1 MKATSVPLIVLS
13 SQQDDVEFIN
23 RVLRDSG
30 HAAHCHW
37 LTRVD
42 ALTETIQSV
51 DAQMVWLFCDH
62 FEHDILT
69 VAKMRSRTERS
80 VPLIAVSS
88 KVTEPFAA
96 KAMCDGAQD
105 LISTQHRARVRA
117 VAERELRAYRLERAL
132 DTTRRSAHQYKEQ
145 LLSAMAGSDDAIAHV
160 AEGILIE
167 ANTTWCELFG
177 REIGEMIGPLMD
189 LFDASCHAAL
199 KGALVASQ
207 RGQWS
212 NEPLK
217 LTGVHGGGEKVPLNV
232 TLESALYDGE
242 PAVKLTVPCKTEEPP
257 APETL
262 VEQAISTDPSTG
274 FYHRRRLIEAISERL
289 LLTQSSGVR
298 AIAYIRPDKFGE
310 VAEEIG
316 PLASEEI
323 IVQLAQIIR
332 AAAHPHDI
340 YGRFGGNVFVMWL
353 ERGTLRDVEAW
364 SESLIEQIA
373 SNMFESERKT
383 LSLTCTIGL
392 AESGPDADS
401 LSDLLRG
408 AQCANR
414 RGRQRGGNQLVLEET
429 SSESTRVQRFD
440 DLWISQIKS
449 ALVENRFQL
458 ARLSV
463 ANLNA
468 EPRALF
474 DTVVKMIDVQGEDV
488 PASTFL
494 PVAGRHKLLRA
505 IDRWVVDTAVK
516 LCADR
521 PEDSLFV
528 KLSAESILD
537 AEFLPWVDRCMKAS
551 QCSAHQLCFQISEE
565 TATQHLKHTIEM
577 AKSIRA
583 AGFGFAIGHFGIG
596 RDPGRMLT
604 QLQMDYV
611 KLDGSLMQS
620 LATSPSQQAKVRNLI
635 MVAHEQSIETV
646 AERVEDANTMAV
658 LFQLGIGFVQGHYVH
673 EPEVI
678 LEHVV

>member
-1 MKATSVPLIVLS
+1 M
-13 SQQDDVEFIN
+13 EFIN

-37 LTRVD
+37 LTRLDTFIDTVHS
-42 ALTETIQSV
+42 I
-51 DAQMVWLFCDH
+51 DAQMIWLFCDR
-62 FEHDILT
+62 FEHDIRT
-69 VAKMRSRTERS
+69 VSKLRTQTERS

-88 KVTEPFAA
+88 QVSERSAA
-96 KAMCDGAQD
+96 QAMYDGAQD
-105 LISTQHRARVRA
+105 LISTQHRERVRA

-132 DTTRRSAHQYKEQ
+132 NTTRRSARQYKEQ
-145 LLSAMAGSDDAIAHV
+145 LLSVVAGSDDAIAHV
-160 AEGILIE
+160 SEGILID
-167 ANTTWCELFG
+167 ANPTWCALFQ
-177 REIGEMIGPLMD
+177 RDTEDLMVPLMD

-207 RGQWS
+207 KGQWS

-217 LTGVHGGGEKVPLNV
+217 LTGLTRTKERILLAV

-242 PAVKLTVPCKTEEPP
+242 PAIKLSVPCETEEPP
-257 APETL
+257 APEVI

-274 FYHRRRLIEAISERL
+274 FYHRRRLIEAIGERL
-289 LLTQSSGVR
+289 LLTQSSGTR

-323 IVQLAQIIR
+323 LIQLADIIR
-332 AAAHPHDI
+332 EATHPNDI
-340 YGRFGGNVFVMWL
+340 YGRFGGNMFVLWL
-353 ERGTLRDVEAW
+353 ERGTLRDIEAW
-364 SESLIEQIA
+364 SENLLERIS

-383 LSLTCTIGL
+383 LSVTCTIGL
-392 AESGPDADS
+392 AEAGPDSDS

-429 SSESTRVQRFD
+429 SDESTRVKRFD
-440 DLWISQIKS
+440 DIWVHQIKS

-458 ARLSV
+458 ARLSI

-468 EPRALF
+468 ESRALF
-474 DTVVKMIDVQGEDV
+474 DSVVRMIDMQGEEV

-494 PVAGRHKLLRA
+494 PVASRHKLLRA
-505 IDRWVVDTAVK
+505 IDRWVVDTAMK
-516 LCADR
+516 LCSDR

-537 AEFLPWVDRCMKAS
+537 AEFLPWVARCMRAS
-551 QCSAHQLCFQISEE
+551 RCAANQLCFQVSEE
-565 TATQHLKHTIEM
+565 TATQHLKQTIEM
-577 AKSIRA
+577 ARNIRA
-583 AGFGFAIGHFGIG
+583 AGFGFALGHFGIG
-596 RDPGRMLT
+596 RDPSRLLT
-604 QLQMDYV
+604 QMQMDYV

-620 LATSPSQQAKVRNLI
+620 LATSQPQQAKVRDLI
-635 MVAHEQSIETV
+635 KIAHDQGIETV

-678 LEHVV
+678 LEDVV